1 MKLLF
6 GRWGKAGFLKNNEH
20 PLPQVSYPERCCK
33 PHSRVPLCS
42 YADIKKYQVTNPNL
56 SQTVMTDSEKKKSIL
71 TRTIKWPW
79 PLNKLFGLLFSKKMV
94 RLYLFS
100 AACLITLMIAF
111 YTVENDRA
119 TMAWSEHVKE
129 LEAKGISVDFKDY
142 IPPEIPNDENL
153 AKIPMFTAL
162 EYEREPVV
170 KKRYPWDAGGIKWRD
185 ETFGVL
191 PSLSIYHKASKHIAI
206 SRPVDKASGNWIHGT
221 TMDFPI
227 WQIYYRG
234 TNSTEINFNQPSYK
248 SLLTDS
254 DMMDAWN
261 KTTTP
266 FPFPKKPDRPAK
278 DVEYALKK
286 FDPIWLEL
294 IHASNQ
300 RPGFRFPLE
309 YEEFYGCLLPHLSYI
324 KGIHQYGKLRASA
337 ELHAGHHQEG
347 TDSICLMFQ
356 LVDKLDSEA
365 FLISYLVRIADMQI
379 TIHPLWEGITHHLF
393 QESDL
398 TKISSHLADMTFI
411 PQIKRA
417 LGMERAVHIGEI
429 ERVTKYRSYFDRIAS
444 STTYDNQNW
453 PWPWTYQT
461 YIHFAPKG
469 WITQNVRTYSREL
482 TYLEDVLDSWS
493 AGNSNAFSQF
503 KQNFET
509 SIAKPISVYNALS
522 RSWEFGHVNVL
533 TKALRAEATVNIA
546 KTAVALERH
555 YLSKSTYPESLSELV
570 PQFLPEVPLDPI
582 NLKPLR
588 YQRLPSK
595 QFKLYS
601 IGANET
607 DDGGEI
613 HKESDK
619 GDWVWRWPL
628 E

>member
-1 MKLLF
+1 
-6 GRWGKAGFLKNNEH
+6 
-20 PLPQVSYPERCCK
+20 
-33 PHSRVPLCS
+33 
-42 YADIKKYQVTNPNL
+42 
-56 SQTVMTDSEKKKSIL
+56 
-71 TRTIKWPW
+71 
-79 PLNKLFGLLFSKKMV
+79 MV

-100 AACLITLMIAF
+100 AACLITLIIAF
-111 YTVENDRA
+111 YTVENVRA
-119 TMAWSEHVKE
+119 KMAWSKHVKE
-129 LEAKGISVDFKDY
+129 LEAKGISVDYKDY
-142 IPPEIPNDENL
+142 IPAEIPDDENL

-191 PSLSIYHKASKHIAI
+191 PSLSVYFRKI
-206 SRPVDKASGNWIHGT
+206 SNYEIKDDKGKIQEVVQRYGARLTYGTDEAYGNWIEGQSF
-221 TMDFPI
+221 DFPVF
-227 WQIYYRG
+227 QIYYRG
-234 TNSTEINFNQPSYK
+234 TNAVDIVLSHPPHKALLEDPQMINVWERK
-248 SLLTDS
+248 D
-254 DMMDAWN
+254 
-261 KTTTP
+261 TT
-266 FPFPKKPDRPAK
+266 FPFPKVPGTPAN
-278 DVEYALKK
+278 DVEYALKN

-294 IHASNQ
+294 IQASNQ
-300 RPGFRFPLE
+300 RSGFRFPLE
-309 YEEFYGCLLPHLSYI
+309 YEELYSCLLPHLSYI
-324 KGIHQYGKLRASA
+324 KGIHQYGKVRASA

-347 TDSICLMFQ
+347 TDSICLMLQ
-356 LVDKLDSEA
+356 LVDRLESEA

-393 QESDL
+393 DESDL
-398 TKISSHLADMTFI
+398 TKISSHLAGMTFI
-411 PQIKRA
+411 PQIKQA

-469 WITQNVRTYSREL
+469 WISQNVRTYSREL
-482 TYLEDVLDSWS
+482 TYLEDALNSWS

-503 KQNFET
+503 KKNFEI

-555 YLSKSTYPESLSELV
+555 YLSKSSYPETLSELV

-582 NLKPLR
+582 DLKPLR
-588 YQRLPSK
+588 YQRLPLN

-613 HKESDK
+613 HKDSDK
-619 GDWVWRWPL
+619 GDWVWRWPV
-628 E
+628 EKK